1 MHTGYAESQGVFQQP
16 QPTVNPQTN
25 NIRLLWPDL
34 GNFGSISSIPTHEDT
49 MPGQEYWQS
58 LPVEMAQQFEF
69 ADGPLEP
76 GEQPTISHPTS
87 SSTVTSLDISVQ
99 DWSHIYADSTLVE
112 DLPGSLV
119 SSELAMIPPVLSDT
133 PSANATSRM

>member
-1 MHTGYAESQGVFQQP
+1 
-16 QPTVNPQTN
+16 
-25 NIRLLWPDL
+25 
-34 GNFGSISSIPTHEDT
+34 

-69 ADGPLEP
+69 ADGPLETTK
-76 GEQPTISHPTS
+76 QPTVSHPMP
-87 SSTVTSLDISVQ
+87 SSTVTSLDIPVQ

-119 SSELAMIPPVLSDT
+119 SSELAMIPHVLSDI

>member
-1 MHTGYAESQGVFQQP
+1 
-16 QPTVNPQTN
+16 
-25 NIRLLWPDL
+25 
-34 GNFGSISSIPTHEDT
+34 

-99 DWSHIYADSTLVE
+99 DWSHIYADSMLIE

-119 SSELAMIPPVLSDT
+119 SSEQAKIPPILSDI